1 MKKKLVILTSILF
14 FVGLAFAAAPFIS
27 SLNPTVRSVHESL
40 HIPIGELAKGKYFI
54 KDLPHS
60 RLFVLNAYDS
70 GVRVYLVPMQR
81 ERVQMPDLAWFRV
94 GGFCNTFEPEMDDG
108 KLKPGGVFRCMD
120 KNLNKWQ
127 EQEWLWS
134 YEGKNLGKYTEDM
147 YVPRHLVKNN
157 QLILLGARE

>member
-1 MKKKLVILTSILF
+1 
-14 FVGLAFAAAPFIS
+14 
-27 SLNPTVRSVHESL
+27 
-40 HIPIGELAKGKYFI
+40 
-54 KDLPHS
+54 
-60 RLFVLNAYDS
+60 
-70 GVRVYLVPMQR
+70 
-81 ERVQMPDLAWFRV
+81 MPDLAWFRV